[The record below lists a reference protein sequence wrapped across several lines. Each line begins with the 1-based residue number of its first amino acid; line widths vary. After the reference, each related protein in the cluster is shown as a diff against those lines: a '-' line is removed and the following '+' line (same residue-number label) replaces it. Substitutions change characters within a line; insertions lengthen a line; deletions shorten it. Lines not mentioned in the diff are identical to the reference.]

1 MIFEIFLILAALGG
15 VSILFRGKRLS
26 RLLAFFLAAAGVVL
40 LLNFYQNWQLGYTDG
55 FTYDWVSSAYYPVK
69 ISLFS
74 SPLHYMQIFPFF
86 VIAVAVMLFN
96 VSYPQEEDR
105 FRFNGQICL
114 NLAALILLICSENA
128 IQLLVSACLI
138 DIFGFYMINDSSAR
152 QIGRAHV

>member
-1 MIFEIFLILAALGG
+1 
-15 VSILFRGKRLS
+15 
-26 RLLAFFLAAAGVVL
+26 
-40 LLNFYQNWQLGYTDG
+40 
-55 FTYDWVSSAYYPVK
+55 
-69 ISLFS
+69 
-74 SPLHYMQIFPFF
+74 MQIFPFF

-152 QIGRAHV
+152 RRYIFYNLLADMGLFMLLPSSGAISVRSVWPIC

>member
-1 MIFEIFLILAALGG
+1 
-15 VSILFRGKRLS
+15 
-26 RLLAFFLAAAGVVL
+26 
-40 LLNFYQNWQLGYTDG
+40 
-55 FTYDWVSSAYYPVK
+55 
-69 ISLFS
+69 
-74 SPLHYMQIFPFF
+74 
-86 VIAVAVMLFN
+86 MLFN

-152 QIGRAHV
+152 RRYIFYNFAGGYGAVYAFCPHLGLYRFNPSGRFR